1 MLERDGIHARVLD
14 CYSVKPIDIGTVRA
28 AVDATGGRIVVAED
42 HHPEGGLAS
51 AVTEALLAAG
61 PVTLHLE
68 HLAVREMPGSGSGD
82 ELLAWAGL
90 DGEHVADAARRLVK
104 PE

>member
-1 MLERDGIHARVLD
+1 
-14 CYSVKPIDIGTVRA
+14 
-28 AVDATGGRIVVAED
+28 VAED

-51 AVTEALLAAG
+51 AVTDRLLAEG
-61 PVTLHLE
+61 PATLHLE

-90 DGEHVADAARRLVK
+90 DGEHIAAAARRLVRS
-104 PE
+104 E